1 MAMAGLRVGYLLASP
16 ELTREVHKATLPYNL
31 NFFSATSAEVACE
44 KFHLLRPRIEKIVDE
59 RERVTAA
66 LSRIA
71 GVEPVPSKANFLL
84 VRTPLDPQKL
94 FKEFLARDIL
104 VRDVSRYPM
113 LGSYIRISIG
123 SPEENDRMLGALEE
137 IMHPE

>member
-1 MAMAGLRVGYLLASP
+1 V
-16 ELTREVHKATLPYNL
+16 REIHKATLPYNL

-44 KFHLLRPRIEKIVDE
+44 KFDLLRPQIETIIAE
-59 RERVTAA
+59 RERVTAE
-66 LSRIA
+66 LSTIA

-113 LGSYIRISIG
+113 LGSHIRVSIG
-123 SPEENDRMLGALEE
+123 APEENDRMLAALKE
-137 IMHPE
+137 IVTGETDGKIL